1 MLFASLFRNTSR
13 LAVFAVGLLIGIQ
26 VPSFVDQYR
35 QRIDAHF
42 QEVSI
47 NISGFQR
54 TADRQFAGDLEAL
67 IAYYAASNDPVF
79 ESDAESIRVIADRYT
94 RLTEERAALETNAFS
109 MAVHVMVAADR
120 EFLQETMDQ
129 YTYTVP
135 LTTVAIQWGLAL
147 AIFIALALDGCVF
160 GCKKCYG
167 LVRRRKPEVSIN

>member
-1 MLFASLFRNTSR
+1 MLFASLLRNTTR
-13 LAVFAVGLLIGIQ
+13 LAVFGLGLLVGIQ
-26 VPSFVDQYR
+26 VPSFVGQYQ

-67 IAYYAASNDPVF
+67 IAYYANSNDPVF
-79 ESDAESIRVIADRYT
+79 ESDAESIRIIVDRYF
-94 RLTEERAALETNAFS
+94 RLLEESSALETNAFS
-109 MAVHVMVAADR
+109 MAMHVMFAADR

-129 YTYTVP
+129 YAYTVP
-135 LTTVAIQWGLAL
+135 LNSIAIQWGVAL
-147 AIFIALALDGCVF
+147 AILIALGMDFCIF

-167 LVRRRKPEVSIN
+167 MMRRKKSRAIIS